1 LIFLFLSVNDLSPEV
16 TSDSTLTNQPPK
28 ITRRDS
34 LSSRSS
40 LSSLPTSW
48 SNYGPIDNFV
58 ARPFS
63 SSDKKKFYLL
73 LLRVTISCDFSLS
86 WINNK
91 EVIELFRFLSPQIKL
106 PDRKTLSGKILHEA
120 VTDLNNTMIEKLKS
134 DRIGIILSFDE

>member
-1 LIFLFLSVNDLSPEV
+1 MFLFLSVNDLSPEV

-73 LLRVTISCDFSLS
+73 LLRITISCGFSLS

-91 EVIELFRFLSPQIKL
+91 EVIEFFRFLRSQIKL
-106 PDRKTLSGKILHEA
+106 QDRKTI
-120 VTDLNNTMIEKLKS
+120 
-134 DRIGIILSFDE
+134 